1 MIMSTVSCMQNF
13 RGFIRFIM
21 NYSAINNLIVI
32 IIVLVVGILLPLR
45 GKRLVMD

>member
-1 MIMSTVSCMQNF
+1 MNTVSYVQNF
-13 RGFIRFIM
+13 RRFIRFRM
-21 NYSAINNLIVI
+21 NYSAINNLISI